1 MPTVSMMVLAG
12 SAAAARGARAIRSS
26 SRRDSRSPRA
36 PFSFFEV
43 WGFAARRPQPERGII
58 GNKLRA
64 CRDLSRRL
72 LVARRISIQ
81 RLPAEVVRF
90 ACGAGIGARP
100 HVGHVNATE
109 LGAEALDLAYAA
121 SERDVPH
128 ELDDAPFVV

>member
-43 WGFAARRPQPERGII
+43 PLFWGFAARRPQPERGII

-90 ACGAGIGARP
+90 VCGAGIGART
-100 HVGHVNATE
+100 HVGHVDSPE
-109 LGAEALDLAYAA
+109 LDAEALDLAYAA

-128 ELDDAPFVV
+128 EL